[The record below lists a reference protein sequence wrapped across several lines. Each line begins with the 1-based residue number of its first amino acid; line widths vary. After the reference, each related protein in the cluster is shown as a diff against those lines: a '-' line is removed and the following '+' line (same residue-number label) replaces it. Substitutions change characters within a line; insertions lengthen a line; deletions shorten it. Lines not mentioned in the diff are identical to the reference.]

1 MDPLTEVFSS
11 MNIKRALFDRLE
23 VTAPWGLKSTC
34 GHDIK
39 FGLILSGSAVLKVS
53 SQKVSTPLS
62 GGDVFIIL
70 DDSEFSIMDKS
81 GSETMDCAEMKNYLV
96 GNTVKLGGGGAQTIF
111 IIGRFEINL
120 LDANP
125 ILKILPKFLH
135 LKLNKNR
142 THSFQSVLEL
152 LSLETQQPGLA
163 SNSMINKLCEMMF
176 IHSVRVFV
184 DESEG
189 GKQDWLA
196 GLADK
201 QLSETI
207 QLIHKNLDKNWTVES
222 MALSAKMSRSAFA
235 ALFKRVIGNSPLEYL
250 TQWRMHKAGQLIRK
264 NDAKLSQIGAAV
276 GYGSESAFTKVFKK
290 EMSMTPSE
298 FRKSIKS
305 ES

>member
-1 MDPLTEVFSS
+1 
-11 MNIKRALFDRLE
+11 MNIKRALFDRVE
-23 VTAPWGLKSTC
+23 VTAPWGLRSTC

-39 FGLILSGSAVLKVS
+39 FGLILSGSALLKVS

-81 GSETMDCAEMKNYLV
+81 GSKTMDCTEMKNYMV

-125 ILKILPKFLH
+125 ILKVLPKFLH

-176 IHSVRVFV
+176 IHAVRVYV
-184 DESEG
+184 DESQG
-189 GKQDWLA
+189 GKQGWLA

-201 QLSETI
+201 KLSETI
-207 QLIHKNLDKNWTVES
+207 QLVHKNLDKNWTVES

-235 ALFKRVIGNSPLEYL
+235 ARFKKVVGNSPLEYL
-250 TQWRMHKAGQLIRK
+250 KQWRMHKAGQLIRK
-264 NDAKLSQIGAAV
+264 NDAKLSQVGVAV

-298 FRKSIKS
+298 FRKRY
-305 ES
+305 